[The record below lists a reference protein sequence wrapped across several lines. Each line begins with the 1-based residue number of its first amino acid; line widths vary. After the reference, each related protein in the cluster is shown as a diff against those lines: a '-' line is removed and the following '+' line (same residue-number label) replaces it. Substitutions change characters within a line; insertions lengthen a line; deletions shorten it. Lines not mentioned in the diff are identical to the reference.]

1 MPDCLELISQKLKG
15 RLELLPGRLGSDNGV
30 RRVFGFF
37 DTHGRAALTP
47 EDFRTGLRK
56 YALLVFERKLWQ
68 ELVAVL
74 FPGGDEL
81 TMARFAELFMPSG
94 EFTTTNHLAQAFLK
108 NVWHDFIV
116 TCGSLCLR
124 LKMQPHVLA

>member
-1 MPDCLELISQKLKG
+1 MRRTTHSWRPQRGKLGSKKQ
-15 RLELLPGRLGSDNGV
+15 PGRLGSDSGV

-37 DTHGRAALTP
+37 DTHGRGALTP

-68 ELVAVL
+68 ELAAVL
-74 FPGGDEL
+74 FPGGNEL

-94 EFTTTNHLAQAFLK
+94 AFTRQLLAQ
-108 NVWHDFIV
+108 D
-116 TCGSLCLR
+116 
-124 LKMQPHVLA
+124 